1 MTDRTGSKVWDVDS
15 PARGSSGVN
24 VVAHGDALGD
34 SSLAEARGFVGG
46 KDVATPVAH
55 SGAHGTTARIA
66 PTSAAHPPQWNRAQF
81 DDDNFSKMAARGK
94 IRAAFEA
101 ARAGRDLSAAPVAG
115 NAARSG
121 HASRA
126 GEPRIATPAVSVA
139 ASVADS
145 SSQVPR
151 GPVARGPGTDG
162 PLLDVH
168 HGPWTYGPPTDATEV
183 TLRQRAVM
191 TATETN
197 EPERPTTTGQG
208 HDGQIFA
215 ITNIHRSRMPLL
227 PGQVSQR
234 QREEVSTSMDI
245 SPTTGNRDLHPSP
258 EYILVDDE

>member
-1 MTDRTGSKVWDVDS
+1 M
-15 PARGSSGVN
+15 
-24 VVAHGDALGD
+24 AHGDALGD
-34 SSLAEARGFVGG
+34 SSLAEARGLVGG
-46 KDVATPVAH
+46 KDVTIPVAH

-66 PTSAAHPPQWNRAQF
+66 PTAAAHPPQRNRAQF

-121 HASRA
+121 HASSA
-126 GEPRIATPAVSVA
+126 GGPRIATP
-139 ASVADS
+139 ADS

-151 GPVARGPGTDG
+151 GPVARGLGTDC

-183 TLRQRAVM
+183 PLRQRAVM